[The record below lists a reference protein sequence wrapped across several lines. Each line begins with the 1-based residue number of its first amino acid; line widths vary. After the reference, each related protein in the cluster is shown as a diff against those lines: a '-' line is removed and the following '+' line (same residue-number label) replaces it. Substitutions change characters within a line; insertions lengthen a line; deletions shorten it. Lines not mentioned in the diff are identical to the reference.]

1 MTIIIRA
8 IQLVLNKRGG
18 NIPAH
23 YKNVAGRGA
32 NGFDVCA
39 CMFAIHYF
47 FENEEKINTFLNNV
61 SSMLKVGGTFICT
74 FMDGKSVVG
83 AINANGG
90 DMVEGRKKLNK
101 RVEDKGVP
109 LWAIIRRYE
118 AESGGSGEKDFNK
131 KVDVYIEATKKF
143 IPEFIV
149 DFDVLIR
156 KCKEYNIELVESEL
170 FSQSFNKIK
179 ARYTDPNVKKNN
191 IYNIISDLDK
201 EEELKQFSFFNRWCI
216 FKKV

>member
-1 MTIIIRA
+1 M
-8 IQLVLNKRGG
+8 G
-18 NIPAH
+18 
-23 YKNVAGRGA
+23 Y
-32 NGFDVCA
+32 
-39 CMFAIHYF
+39 
-47 FENEEKINTFLNNV
+47 
-61 SSMLKVGGTFICT
+61 
-74 FMDGKSVVG
+74 
-83 AINANGG
+83 
-90 DMVEGRKKLNK
+90 
-101 RVEDKGVP
+101 
-109 LWAIIRRYE
+109 IRRYDAGD
-118 AESGGSGEKDFNK
+118 AESGEGGRDFNK